1 LILEKGHSYIQNL
14 EKGSPKNL
22 RKDISKTQHLE
33 KGHACVHSM
42 LILQEKMLLQQGPCR
57 SGSWGNGFCIDF
69 FDLFIVFFWLFFGDL
84 ILIFEWKL
92 WLPQIDFFWRNQFRN
107 IDFLY
112 KSKLSKVY

>member
-1 LILEKGHSYIQNL
+1 M
-14 EKGSPKNL
+14 

-42 LILQEKMLLQQGPCR
+42 LMLQEKMLLQQGDLEV
-57 SGSWGNGFCIDF
+57 GIMDF
-69 FDLFIVFFWLFFGDL
+69 VLIFLIFLFFWLFFGDL

-92 WLPQIDFFWRNQFRN
+92 WPPQIDFFWRNQFRN

>member
-1 LILEKGHSYIQNL
+1 M
-14 EKGSPKNL
+14 

-42 LILQEKMLLQQGPCR
+42 LMLQEKMLLQQGDLEV
-57 SGSWGNGFCIDF
+57 GIMDF
-69 FDLFIVFFWLFFGDL
+69 VLIFFVFLLIFFAFFGDL

-92 WLPQIDFFWRNQFRN
+92 WPPQIDFFWRNQFRN

>member
-1 LILEKGHSYIQNL
+1 M
-14 EKGSPKNL
+14 

-42 LILQEKMLLQQGPCR
+42 LMLQEKMLLQQGDLEV
-57 SGSWGNGFCIDF
+57 GIMDF
-69 FDLFIVFFWLFFGDL
+69 VLIFLIFLFFWPFFGDL

-92 WLPQIDFFWRNQFRN
+92 WPPQIDFFWRNQFRN